1 MAKFNDPIGGIWR
14 NSAGEILSPKD
25 PELLDRYLKVEEAW
39 RRYRINKDRT
49 MLVELGIFAEK
60 KPGT

>member
-1 MAKFNDPIGGIWR
+1 MSKFTEPIGGIWR
-14 NSAGEILSPKD
+14 DKEGRILEPKD

-39 RRYRINKDRT
+39 KRYWATRDRT

-60 KPGT
+60 PT